1 MDILQAI
8 GYGDKVKA
16 EHLNDFPE
24 NGIHRHLAIL
34 AAFCQAS
41 EVGKDRAEKLIEKK
55 AAAAVLRRPLQANEI
70 KDAVSN
76 IYRGKTRNRGEG
88 EKTSPRPSRPPKSK
102 TQQVCPTRVEPLGL
116 VDLWELSPIRLD
128 EGSQSAEEVIDE
140 LFPGNPLLCC
150 GLRNSDFRT
159 LPREDFRGAMADLS
173 LIVPSPMSKP
183 LGRTMAGNL
192 SEHTL
197 DATGPRKYFVAEFDE
212 GSDDEQAAKIWHLQ
226 KNYAPLTMVVHSGGK
241 SLHAWFRTEG
251 QSEGRIERFME
262 ICCGLGADPATKTR
276 SQFVRMPE
284 GLREPGV
291 RQKVFFFNPPCNEV
305 NR

>member
-88 EKTSPRPSRPPKSK
+88 RR
-102 TQQVCPTRVEPLGL
+102 RVL
-116 VDLWELSPIRLD
+116 V
-128 EGSQSAEEVIDE
+128 
-140 LFPGNPLLCC
+140 
-150 GLRNSDFRT
+150 
-159 LPREDFRGAMADLS
+159 
-173 LIVPSPMSKP
+173 
-183 LGRTMAGNL
+183 
-192 SEHTL
+192 
-197 DATGPRKYFVAEFDE
+197 
-212 GSDDEQAAKIWHLQ
+212 
-226 KNYAPLTMVVHSGGK
+226 
-241 SLHAWFRTEG
+241 LHALRKV
-251 QSEGRIERFME
+251 RLNRFVPR
-262 ICCGLGADPATKTR
+262 GSSLW
-276 SQFVRMPE
+276 V
-284 GLREPGV
+284 
-291 RQKVFFFNPPCNEV
+291 
-305 NR
+305 